1 MVVVMSRFSCW
12 RFCLACLACMQQYI
26 WMYLGRRHVT
36 FSGVV
41 VDAGGGADGRKNNSK
56 SLVGLLWFIFCWHC
70 VVLLVLL
77 R

>member
-1 MVVVMSRFSCW
+1 M
-12 RFCLACLACMQQYI
+12 
-26 WMYLGRRHVT
+26 T

-41 VDAGGGADGRKNNSK
+41 VDAGGGADGRKNISK